1 MCAVPLAVGENL
13 PRCKSGSGEVF
24 CLLLQQSKTVR
35 PVFEI
40 KEQPGSAI
48 VQPVLFFRVGE
59 KHCSFAITD
68 SSAGQLTRL
77 AWYAAEEVDTGFL
90 EELSTLHPE
99 LNQAFYQVQVCY
111 DYPYSML
118 IPATGFRHEDAGQL
132 KELLP
137 ATTVTITE
145 MLPEWQLFNVYAV
158 PKAVHDWVTRKFPSA
173 RTWHQA
179 SVCLR
184 NNTNN
189 STGCLRVDFRQ
200 HDFTLL
206 ATRGN
211 QLLLSQVFEYSVPG
225 DVIYFLLKTCQQFSL
240 SQNETKLEL
249 SGLVDKQ
256 SALYK
261 ELYQYFIHIEFR
273 DAAWRSSHEHPAH
286 FFTSL
291 NDLSKCVS

>member
-1 MCAVPLAVGENL
+1 M
-13 PRCKSGSGEVF
+13 
-24 CLLLQQSKTVR
+24 R

-40 KEQPGSAI
+40 KEQPGSTI
-48 VQPVLFFRVGE
+48 VQPVLFFRIGE

-77 AWYAAEEVDTGFL
+77 AWYAADEVNAGFL
-90 EELSTLHPE
+90 DELTALHPE

-111 DYPYSML
+111 DYPHSL
-118 IPATGFRHEDAGQL
+118 LVPAGGFRHEDAGQL

-137 ATTVTITE
+137 ASTITITE

-158 PKAVHDWVTRKFPSA
+158 PKRVHEWVNRKFPSA

-179 SVCLR
+179 TVSLR
-184 NNTNN
+184 NNI
-189 STGCLRVDFRQ
+189 SHPAGCLRVDFRQ

-206 ATRGN
+206 AMKGKE
-211 QLLLSQVFEYSVPG
+211 LLLSQAFEYSAPE
-225 DVIYFLLKTCQQFSL
+225 DVIYFLLKTCRQFAL

-249 SGLVDKQ
+249 SGLVDRQ

-261 ELYQYFIHIEFR
+261 ELYQYFIRIEFR
-273 DAAWRSSHEHPAH
+273 DAAWHSNHEHPAH

-291 NDLSKCVS
+291 NELSKCVS